1 MSTFEASAIGRFL
14 LKCVLDTPLWAR
26 ASVRE
31 DPLLT
36 FLRTSSYE
44 PVIADRLKVR
54 TLDLLI
60 GPVEEGAAANESDVR
75 ASLHE
80 SNISLASGSG
90 YESRIVLLL
99 RFR

>member
-31 DPLLT
+31 DLLLT

-75 ASLHE
+75 AVV
-80 SNISLASGSG
+80 GPG
-90 YESRIVLLL
+90 
-99 RFR
+99 

>member
-60 GPVEEGAAANESDVR
+60 GPVEEGAAANASDVR
-75 ASLHE
+75 AE
-80 SNISLASGSG
+80 GAVVGPG
-90 YESRIVLLL
+90 
-99 RFR
+99 